1 MKYIKKIYWATIYI
15 FGIAFCIKL
24 CSKLYAPIYIKRLI
38 VCVIAFFPALYS
50 YLTMLLGSFVNK
62 WVLTLLDTLGEKL
75 PHDEFKKLILS
86 LILKIQ
92 AETLGDGLQIANA
105 IYQCANDNFSE
116 SSKEMILD
124 EIGNAI
130 ERLDNSV
137 ISKPIQIA
145 KALNMKIHQLLLLRA
160 LGDFESDTHS
170 ICITILEWV
179 LTELHFVF
187 PCITVIIFFYF
198 KTFFSFCCIPIVLVA
213 TCLANGYIVKR
224 IRFSQILIGVSW
236 FVDFYA
242 IAVSPLT
249 MSYDFFMST
258 SGFFALLFSQFTLIL
273 TGLWITNKLWKSTSI
288 ESKNKGRFISSKTF
302 IEIVE
307 VNILKKFRYIWLW
320 ITFIFVIF
328 FLILMYMLIYK
339 YQLDIGDS
347 QYCFLLSL
355 SLYFGG
361 GNTVY
366 DSIDGFYFSSEI
378 IISFFVNT
386 LYIANIVRLILEPK
400 LAKI

>member
-1 MKYIKKIYWATIYI
+1 
-15 FGIAFCIKL
+15 
-24 CSKLYAPIYIKRLI
+24 
-38 VCVIAFFPALYS
+38 
-50 YLTMLLGSFVNK
+50 MLLGAFVNK